1 MDSELAKT
9 EYIFKKTQ
17 SELKNS
23 ITEIENTVEEI
34 SSILVDVERI
44 SNLENRLVEIT
55 QSEQQKEKMN
65 KNQRGLRLPGTTTSI
80 LTFTLE
86 RSQRRR
92 EKGMENLFEEIMAKN
107 LVKETGKFRKHTEL
121 KQDESKTPT
130 LIPVRTKC

>member
-1 MDSELAKT
+1 M
-9 EYIFKKTQ
+9 
-17 SELKNS
+17 
-23 ITEIENTVEEI
+23 
-34 SSILVDVERI
+34 
-44 SNLENRLVEIT
+44 EIT

-107 LVKETGKFRKHTEL
+107 FPNLVNETGKFRKHTEL